1 MKRIKITT
9 LLPLAISCLG
19 CVSCSLDKNAN
30 TYRFNNL
37 SNDFYIYKRYM
48 RLYFPDQCNLP
59 R

>member
-19 CVSCSLDKNAN
+19 CVSCSLDKNAK

-37 SNDFYIYKRYM
+37 SNEENATRILTQARWLM
-48 RLYFPDQCNLP
+48 L
-59 R
+59 